1 MSGCAKFSKISMEK
15 TKQMLSRFSDM
26 VGHDVGHAGADEC
39 KLDDERV
46 GVGRGANQ
54 VVPQNIM
61 AVLFADFLGG
71 L

>member
-1 MSGCAKFSKISMEK
+1 
-15 TKQMLSRFSDM
+15 MLSRFSDM
-26 VGHDVGHAGADEC
+26 VGHDVGNAGTDER

-46 GVGRGANQ
+46 GVGRGADQ
-54 VVPQNIM
+54 VVPQNIV